1 MDNKKTSK
9 TSFKFSCENCN
20 FKCVKKGDYSRHL
33 TTSKHTRI
41 MEDNAK
47 IKIVEPPATKHKC
60 VCGKEYSFMS
70 GLCKH
75 KKRCD
80 QATETSENISI
91 SNNDLLMKIIQDNN
105 EFKTLLIKQNDEIKE
120 QKKIIMDLCKEK
132 TIIMNTTTTNNT
144 TNNRFN
150 INLFL
155 NEQCK
160 NAMNIMEFVNSMK
173 VDLVDLE
180 NLGKL
185 GFIEGISKLMIREL
199 KCIDIYKRPIHCSD
213 TKRETIYVKDEN
225 KWEKENENKSKIKC
239 AIKKV
244 AHKNV
249 LLIPSWR
256 AKFPFSINEMSK
268 KNDEFNNIIIS
279 SMGGNTSEED
289 NEFHNKI
296 IKNVIKEINIK
307 QNLK

>member
-9 TSFKFSCENCN
+9 TSFNFYCENCN

-47 IKIVEPPATKHKC
+47 IKIADPPKIKPTC
-60 VCGKEYSFMS
+60 VCGKEYMFMS

-75 KKRCD
+75 KKKCKK
-80 QATETSENISI
+80 ANEETEKLSI

-105 EFKTLLIKQNDEIKE
+105 EFKTLLIKQHDEIKE
-120 QKKIIMDLCKEK
+120 QKQIIMDLCKEK
-132 TIIMNTTTTNNT
+132 TIIMNTTTNNT

-150 INLFL
+150 ISVFL

-173 VDLVDLE
+173 IDLVDLE

-225 KWEKENENKSKIKC
+225 KWGKENENKSKIKC

-249 LLIPSWR
+249 QLIPLWR
-256 AKFPFSINEMSK
+256 DKFPYSTNEMSK

-279 SMGGNTSEED
+279 TMGGNTSEED

-307 QNLK
+307 QHLHN

>member
-1 MDNKKTSK
+1 
-9 TSFKFSCENCN
+9 
-20 FKCVKKGDYSRHL
+20 
-33 TTSKHTRI
+33 
-41 MEDNAK
+41 MEDNNK
-47 IKIVEPPATKHKC
+47 INIIEPPATKPKC
-60 VCGKEYSFMS
+60 VCGKEYMFMS

-75 KKRCD
+75 KKRCEK
-80 QATETSENISI
+80 ANESTENISI
-91 SNNDLLMKIIQDNN
+91 SNNELLMKIIQDNN

-132 TIIMNTTTTNNT
+132 TIIMNTTTNNT

-199 KCIDIYKRPIHCSD
+199 KCMDIYKRPIHCSD

-249 LLIPSWR
+249 QLIPLWR
-256 AKFPFSINEMSK
+256 DKFPYSNNEMSK

-279 SMGGNTSEED
+279 TMGGNTIEED

>member
-9 TSFKFSCENCN
+9 IIYKFNCESCN

-41 MEDNAK
+41 MEDNIK
-47 IKIVEPPATKHKC
+47 IKIVAPPPTKPKC
-60 VCGKEYSFMS
+60 VCGKEYTFMS

-75 KKRCD
+75 KKRCEK
-80 QATETSENISI
+80 ANETENISI
-91 SNNDLLMKIIQDNN
+91 SNNELLMKIIQDNN
-105 EFKTLLIKQNDEIKE
+105 EFKTLLIKQNDEINE

-132 TIIMNTTTTNNT
+132 TIIMNTTTNNTT

-173 VDLVDLE
+173 IDLVDLE

-199 KCIDIYKRPIHCSD
+199 KCMDIYKRPIHCSD

-256 AKFPFSINEMSK
+256 DKFPYSNNEMSK

-279 SMGGNTSEED
+279 TMGGNTTEED